1 MSIDFSEGVCYD
13 KFSKEY
19 PGGGTGRNALMS
31 SGKLELYIHLPF
43 CVRKCSYCDFLS
55 GNYGEEIRR
64 EYLKILQQEIR
75 QAASEVQDYRVA
87 TVYFGGGTPS
97 LLSGG
102 EIGTLMDCI
111 AAGYSLKEDVE
122 ITMEGNPGTFTGQ
135 KLQGWKKAGVN
146 RLSIGCQSVLNR
158 ELQLL
163 GRIHTFRGF
172 QESFREAREA
182 GFENINVDLM
192 SGLPGQMPQDW
203 ETSLRTIG
211 ELGPEHISAYSLI
224 VEEGTP
230 FAEMDLQ
237 LPGEELER
245 QMYEDTEKVLAEY
258 GYSRYEI
265 SNYASDGRECR
276 HNIGYWKRENYLGFG
291 LGAASLLENVRFSN
305 RPDMEGYLKS
315 KGEPAKLRQEIQRL
329 SKQEQ
334 MEEFMFLGLR
344 MTEGVSEEEFRRLFS
359 CDIHEIY
366 GDILEKYQRMQM
378 LECRDGRI
386 FLTKQGIFVSNP
398 ILADFLL

>member
-1 MSIDFSEGVCYD
+1 
-13 KFSKEY
+13 
-19 PGGGTGRNALMS
+19 MS

-55 GNYGEEIRR
+55 GNYGEEIRSR
-64 EYLKILQQEIR
+64 YLKTLQQEIR
-75 QAASEVQDYRVA
+75 QAASEVQDYRVT

-111 AAGYSLKEDVE
+111 AAGYSLEEDVE

-163 GRIHTFRGF
+163 GRIHTFREF
-172 QESFREAREA
+172 QKSFREAREA

-305 RPDMEGYLKS
+305 RSDMEGYLKS

-378 LECRDGRI
+378 L
-386 FLTKQGIFVSNP
+386 
-398 ILADFLL
+398 